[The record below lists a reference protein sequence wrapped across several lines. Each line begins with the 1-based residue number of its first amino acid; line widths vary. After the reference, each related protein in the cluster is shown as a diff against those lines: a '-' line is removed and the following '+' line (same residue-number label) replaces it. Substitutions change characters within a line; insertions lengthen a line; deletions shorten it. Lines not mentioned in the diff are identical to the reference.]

1 MNIHPSQ
8 FETPDTINVKNE
20 MVFKEISGLRET
32 RIVDPIENPK
42 KFDFIEESSGL
53 TGSNTRHLFKNL
65 YGETL
70 LTFLFFSEKNVNNLQ
85 DVIRHLIYKETK
97 RVIDKQNHNDLL
109 IIMRSIFLEYHRH
122 PLLFDENTPQEQID
136 KLLIEYTA
144 EVSRLNELVIND
156 VVPRVLSGFQQY
168 LDYLHDASTQPIPI
182 SRPKNTSVTGSRIYK
197 SVTSVLL
204 GTEL

>member
-8 FETPDTINVKNE
+8 FEIHDTSNVKNE
-20 MVFKEISGLRET
+20 MVFKEISELRET
-32 RIVDPIENPK
+32 RIVDPIDNPK

-65 YGETL
+65 FGETP
-70 LTFLFFSEKNVNNLQ
+70 LTFLFFSEQNVNNLQ
-85 DVIRHLIYKETK
+85 DVIRYLIYKETK
-97 RVIDKQNHNDLL
+97 RVIDKQNNNDLL

-156 VVPRVLSGFQQY
+156 VVPRCLTGLQQY

-182 SRPKNTSVTGSRIYK
+182 ERPKDTSVTGKKIYR
-197 SVTSVLL
+197 STTSVLL

>member
-8 FETPDTINVKNE
+8 FENIDTTNIKNE
-20 MVFKEISGLRET
+20 HGFNKIKELRKN

-42 KFDFIEESSGL
+42 KFDFIEESSSL

-65 YGETL
+65 SETP
-70 LTFLFFSEKNVNNLQ
+70 LTFLFFSEQNVNNLQ
-85 DVIRHLIYKETK
+85 DVIRYLIYKETK
-97 RVIDKQNHNDLL
+97 RVIDKQNYNDL
-109 IIMRSIFLEYHRH
+109 IIVMRSIYLQYHRH

-136 KLLIEYTA
+136 KLLIDYTA

-156 VVPRVLSGFQQY
+156 VVPRVLSALQQY
-168 LDYLHDASTQPIPI
+168 LYYLHDASTQPIPI
-182 SRPKNTSVTGSRIYK
+182 ERPKDTSVTGTRTLR

-204 GTEL
+204 NTDL